1 MVLCPRQQE
10 AFNNRSKKGLSDTG
24 FRRPGHAL
32 FTCWLVFLLFY
43 VKVLLIEGGVE
54 FIKQK
59 NTFRYRKKETQ
70 HPISIFF
77 FSYENNTGSLRAC
90 PNMGCLLLYIG
101 TVPRARG
108 SSFDW
113 VCMLSTSKNS
123 LARCSSC
130 YICNKYH
137 LQRSSVFTKGERWNA
152 LNKLSSSVCLK

>member
-77 FSYENNTGSLRAC
+77 SLMRIIQAHCELAQTWAAFYYILVQCLGQEGPLLTGFAC
-90 PNMGCLLLYIG
+90 
-101 TVPRARG
+101 
-108 SSFDW
+108 
-113 VCMLSTSKNS
+113 
-123 LARCSSC
+123 
-130 YICNKYH
+130 
-137 LQRSSVFTKGERWNA
+137 
-152 LNKLSSSVCLK
+152 